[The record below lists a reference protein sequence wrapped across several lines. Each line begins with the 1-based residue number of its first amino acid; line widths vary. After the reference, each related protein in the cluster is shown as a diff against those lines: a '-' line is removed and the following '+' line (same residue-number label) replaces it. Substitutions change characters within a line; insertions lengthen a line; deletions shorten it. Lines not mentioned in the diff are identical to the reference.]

1 MAEPKQGETANMDGQ
16 RVQEPIKDITV
27 KPKPS
32 IGCASRGTV
41 RGVHSEE
48 GINVTEQPNWD

>member
-1 MAEPKQGETANMDGQ
+1 MNGQ

-32 IGCASRGTV
+32 MGCASRGTV
-41 RGVHSEE
+41 RGVPSEE